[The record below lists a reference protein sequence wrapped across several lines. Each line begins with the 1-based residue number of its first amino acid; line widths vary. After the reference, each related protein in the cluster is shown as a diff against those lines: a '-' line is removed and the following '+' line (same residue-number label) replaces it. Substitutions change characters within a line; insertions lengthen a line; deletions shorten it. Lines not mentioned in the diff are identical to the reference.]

1 MKQEI
6 LIPTSLDDITIGDF
20 QEFASLENPEPEDY
34 FRIFLKID
42 DISKIKHNSII
53 EVVTELESLLTGFG
67 TSPLIERFEFE
78 GKQFGFI
85 PKLDDITYGENK
97 DATKYI
103 NNLQTMHQAMAV
115 LYRPVTGYVNGKYL
129 IEDYKGTDK
138 YGERFKQLPLS
149 VGAGARVFFY
159 NLINDLL
166 NCIPNYL
173 AEEAHRVGSIKSGES
188 TQTFTHSQKKIL
200 EELKLWLN

>member
-20 QEFASLENPEPEDY
+20 QEFASIKEPEPEDY

-67 TSPLIERFEFE
+67 TSPLIERFEFD

-103 NNLQTMHQAMAV
+103 NDLQTMHQAMAV

-166 NCIPNYL
+166 TCIPNYL
-173 AEEAHRVGSIKSGES
+173 AEEVHQVGSIKSGES

>member
-6 LIPTSLDDITIGDF
+6 LIPTLLDDITIGDF
-20 QEFASLENPEPEDY
+20 QEFARIKEPEPEDY

-103 NNLQTMHQAMAV
+103 NDLQTMHQAMAV

-129 IEDYKGTDK
+129 IEDYQGTDK

-166 NCIPNYL
+166 TCIPNYL
-173 AEEAHRVGSIKSGES
+173 VEEAHQVGSIKSGES
-188 TQTFTHSQKKIL
+188 TATFTHSQKKIL
-200 EELKLWLN
+200 EELKVWLN